1 VPRFVSFLFLVSCVL
16 GASIVAGQDVTA
28 PVVTNTAPV
37 DGAVDVTTSLVAV
50 FVHFDEQMD
59 RDSYAGNV
67 FLTTAAD
74 PGGTRIAVETLHAGG
89 TYCGLVLDE
98 TLALETVYGLHVTTG
113 VSDLA
118 GNHLAAPFMGTF
130 TTASAAD
137 EDDTPPFVVLTAP
150 LAGAVAVALDL
161 AQVSVVFN
169 EPMDADSLTGAVLI
183 RVGLTADGPVVS
195 VAGQTVDGDTCTL
208 ALAGS
213 LAPGTVYSLH
223 VSTAAADLAGNQL
236 GDEYSSSFRTATAG
250 PDQVA
255 PFVTSTDPA
264 DGAAGIRQDI
274 VSVRVDFNELMDID
288 SYGGNITV
296 TGPGAGVAGLVV
308 GVSHVTVLLSGALA
322 HTTEYVVE
330 VGTGVTD
337 LAGNPL
343 AALHTAHFTTSA
355 EVPADRASWGGLKAS
370 YR

>member
-1 VPRFVSFLFLVSCVL
+1 MPRFVSLLFLVSCVL
-16 GASIVAGQDVTA
+16 GASVAAAQDVTA

-67 FLTTAAD
+67 YLTTAAD
-74 PGGTRIAVETLHAGG
+74 PGGTRIAVSTLHAGG

-98 TLALETVYGLHVTTG
+98 TLAQETAYGFHVTTG
-113 VSDLA
+113 VADLA

-130 TTASAAD
+130 TTASASS
-137 EDDTPPFVVLTAP
+137 EDDAPPFVVLTAP
-150 LAGAVAVALDL
+150 LAGAVGIAVDL
-161 AQVSVVFN
+161 AEVSVVFN
-169 EPMDADSLTGAVLI
+169 EPMDADSLTGEVLI
-183 RVGLTADGPVVS
+183 RVGLTADGPVVP
-195 VAGQTVDGDTCTL
+195 VAGQSVDGSTCYLTL
-208 ALAGS
+208 AGPLAD
-213 LAPGTVYSLH
+213 GTVHSLH
-223 VSTAAADLAGNQL
+223 VTTGATDVAGNAL
-236 GDEYSSSFRTATAG
+236 ADTFSSSFRTAPAG
-250 PDQVA
+250 EDLAA
-255 PFVTSTDPA
+255 PYVTSTDPA
-264 DGAAGIRQDI
+264 DGATGIRQDI
-274 VSVRVDFNELMDID
+274 AAVRVDFNELMNID
-288 SYGGNITV
+288 SYDGNITV

-322 HTTEYVVE
+322 TTTGYAVE

-343 AALHTAHFTTSA
+343 AVPHTAHFTTSE